1 MYKQYIKFIKMQ
13 NTILTDTIP
22 GILSCFVCV
31 LIMMGKQHRSHIDI
45 VESILEHLRR
55 DGKSIKTHI
64 LYASNLNT
72 IVLEK
77 YLSMLIR
84 KGFILKIGD
93 ASEYTLSSSGAI
105 LLERIRNVKRM
116 LLECNECNRS
126 VEELN
131 AVIERNLG
139 GMVKTHEYKGYKGIS
154 GAYHCVYTIEHS
166 SGSYIVDAVLSGE
179 PDILVEACIRMLV
192 ISTDIGVPAI
202 LVVKGSAEKRV
213 VMDLLGKI
221 STSKIMVLSM

>member
-1 MYKQYIKFIKMQ
+1 M
-13 NTILTDTIP
+13 
-22 GILSCFVCV
+22 
-31 LIMMGKQHRSHIDI
+31 
-45 VESILEHLRR
+45 ESILGYLRR
-55 DGKSIKTHI
+55 EGKSIKTRI

-72 IVLEK
+72 MVFEK

-93 ASEYTLSSSGAI
+93 ASEYALSSSGVI

-116 LLECNECNRS
+116 LLECDECNIP
-126 VEELN
+126 VDEELK

-139 GMVKTHEYKGYKGIS
+139 GMVKMHEYKGCKGVS
-154 GAYHCVYTIEHS
+154 GAHYCVYTIKHS
-166 SGSYIVDAVLSGE
+166 SGSYIVDAVLSSE

-202 LVVKGSAEKRV
+202 LVVKGSSEKRV
-213 VMDLLGKI
+213 VMDLLGRI
-221 STSKIMVLSM
+221 DASKIMVLSM